1 MTLILAK
8 ISLLWGFS
16 ADSDGKESA
25 HNAKNPGS
33 ISGWGRSP
41 SEGDG
46 YSLQYS
52 CLENSMERG
61 AWWPTVHEVT
71 KSWTQLND

>member
-8 ISLLWGFS
+8 ISLLWAFPAG
-16 ADSDGKESA
+16 SDGKESA
-25 HNAKNPGS
+25 HNARNPGL
-33 ISGWGRSP
+33 IPGWGRSP

-52 CLENSMERG
+52 CLENSIDRG
-61 AWWPTVHEVT
+61 IWWVIAHGVA
-71 KSWTQLND
+71 KS